1 MLTIPPEL
9 HISIFAFLNIKDLSR
24 LIQTSKYFHRT
35 AGHYLRR
42 RIDYQTS
49 DAIRNFQEGDP
60 PDTVPIER
68 AAFIQDDFFDYRF
81 ALGFSFTVVD
91 DEGEKKISV
100 HKMNKFL
107 DVVKGGMKAGGVG
120 IRNGELYVSKPVV
133 KNDQFRSLFRA
144 LRDLSYSRPASEFS
158 ITSLTGQFDPT
169 LITPLFDTHK
179 LTKLSI
185 SFKQVEWNPRAETN
199 EPSLRTKEDITA
211 LKELFRQS
219 PNLEVLVLN
228 PVMEIIDFR
237 PLPTHVPA
245 LEELTQT
252 FLALKRL
259 HTLDIRV
266 YLFHPSYFI
275 PVPEGVKTVSFFHVN
290 LYSKAWWMEF
300 SKFPFRNVEN
310 MEIFPS
316 EEEFGYIFARDDYQ
330 VGVDRD
336 GTERTPEEIRIKGY
350 RLGDVQVR
358 GLKWFKFEDTEKLF
372 LPRDLILCVL
382 KKNEGLDEEVKQDL
396 IQQSGV
402 ILEETRDRGGR
413 RRSF

>member
-1 MLTIPPEL
+1 
-9 HISIFAFLNIKDLSR
+9 
-24 LIQTSKYFHRT
+24 
-35 AGHYLRR
+35 
-42 RIDYQTS
+42 
-49 DAIRNFQEGDP
+49 
-60 PDTVPIER
+60 
-68 AAFIQDDFFDYRF
+68 
-81 ALGFSFTVVD
+81 
-91 DEGEKKISV
+91 
-100 HKMNKFL
+100 
-107 DVVKGGMKAGGVG
+107 
-120 IRNGELYVSKPVV
+120 
-133 KNDQFRSLFRA
+133 
-144 LRDLSYSRPASEFS
+144 
-158 ITSLTGQFDPT
+158 
-169 LITPLFDTHK
+169 
-179 LTKLSI
+179 
-185 SFKQVEWNPRAETN
+185 
-199 EPSLRTKEDITA
+199 
-211 LKELFRQS
+211 
-219 PNLEVLVLN
+219 
-228 PVMEIIDFR
+228 MEIIDFR